1 MHTQVTRGPRKTWQH
16 APADSGDSGDD
27 VWLHAPPRAWAFT
40 PSRHLPASARNRAS
54 AGTSASFSA
63 STSDTA
69 KVPLFFSTAAAMAW
83 WAQHRRP
90 NPNPSPNPNPNPSP
104 NPSPNP
110 TVAPAGLPA
119 HVARLPPVHRG
130 VRPARRHAA
139 ARGASARRGVSLY
152 QGGGGGLRCSGTRY
166 TFRRWPACV
175 AAGQA
180 APGVRTHALLHK
192 YTQCWCPRDVGRRV
206 RFQSGHLGVNF
217 TTLLVSPLLSS
228 STVSRRVGTLPR
240 GPASASGGG

>member
-1 MHTQVTRGPRKTWQH
+1 MLCRMAPTGPSMLAVAQ
-16 APADSGDSGDD
+16 
-27 VWLHAPPRAWAFT
+27 LQ
-40 PSRHLPASARNRAS
+40 
-54 AGTSASFSA
+54 
-63 STSDTA
+63 
-69 KVPLFFSTAAAMAW
+69 TAAAAAVGCFDC
-83 WAQHRRP
+83 AQALTKRSSP
-90 NPNPSPNPNPNPSP
+90 NFNSNPNLNPSP

-217 TTLLVSPLLSS
+217 TTLLVSLLLSS
-228 STVSRRVGTLPR
+228 SRAVQGLLWSLI
-240 GPASASGGG
+240 SY